1 MADESRFGRAAGKMA
16 SGSQRNPEVPEEQ
29 KEQAEAKVEKRAER
43 QADVEA
49 AVSVITDALQQ
60 HAISTGGQQPTQA
73 PAATGVADFA
83 ALLRSAE
90 AHFWLSEFRKR
101 FRNCASAC
109 TGFGHSTSAGTCD
122 SSPNCQ
128 HRGEATA
135 IGDVAWRSCRQK
147 DRPRGGREGPK

>member
-1 MADESRFGRAAGKMA
+1 MAEMQQKMA
-16 SGSQRNPEVPEEQ
+16 ASSHRSPEVPEEQ

-49 AVSVITDALQQ
+49 SVSVITDALQQ

-73 PAATGVADFA
+73 PAATTVAEWA
-83 ALLRSAE
+83 ALLSSAV
-90 AHFWLSEFRKR
+90 AHFGLSEFQKR

-122 SSPNCQ
+122 SSPNCE

-135 IGDVAWRSCRQK
+135 IGGVAWRSCRQK
-147 DRPRGGREGPK
+147 DRPRGGREAPK